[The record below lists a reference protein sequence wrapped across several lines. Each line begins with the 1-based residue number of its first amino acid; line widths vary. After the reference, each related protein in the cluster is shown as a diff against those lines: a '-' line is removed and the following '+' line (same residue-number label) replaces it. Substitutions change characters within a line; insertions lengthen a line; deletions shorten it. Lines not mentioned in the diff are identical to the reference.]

1 MLLCEWLFTSYGY
14 CQSPERHQLTSHTK
28 PFFSPL
34 SRRDH
39 HLMGARSLK
48 GGAVGLERKA
58 SPMEVLKESK
68 FFFVPDNVSL
78 NLLKVTLTFLKK
90 IQHGVIVSWG
100 DVTLEQKPL
109 LTWLKVFFSLYVSR
123 LPLLFRELW
132 NRSKRHSVKEGSRG
146 GGKGAP
152 TLGGHYLHWSETH
165 KDRVLLPPLKS
176 RNRLESTFQC
186 SK

>member
-1 MLLCEWLFTSYGY
+1 MTLYQLWVLPEPWTAPTYISHKAILFSSFSKGSPPYGCKKPKRRSCRFGKKSFTHGGFEWV
-14 CQSPERHQLTSHTK
+14 QI
-28 PFFSPL
+28 
-34 SRRDH
+34 
-39 HLMGARSLK
+39 
-48 GGAVGLERKA
+48 
-58 SPMEVLKESK
+58 
-68 FFFVPDNVSL
+68 FFFLPDNVSL